1 MAITNSFSLHSLMN
15 GFNHHIGHTTLFQHF
30 LKNEIIILS
39 LCKKFFPST
48 FQVDR
53 FHYFRN
59 KGSVSSQNLFSR
71 FYYKLL
77 SKKSTKENKNEMFLR
92 SKRVI
97 PIFEPCSGIKKHR
110 QITLNFINYF
120 QKEKQVDVG
129 LDLDFD
135 LKILV

>member
-1 MAITNSFSLHSLMN
+1 
-15 GFNHHIGHTTLFQHF
+15 
-30 LKNEIIILS
+30 
-39 LCKKFFPST
+39 
-48 FQVDR
+48 
-53 FHYFRN
+53 
-59 KGSVSSQNLFSR
+59 
-71 FYYKLL
+71 
-77 SKKSTKENKNEMFLR
+77 MFLR

-135 LKILV
+135 LKILVQQFLFHYYIHLRTGLSELIILISIIIFFTLYQDKYSRINYLPTQFRYLKSWTLTFRKSCFHFFQEKLFKNDEECFLFHFKSFFRS